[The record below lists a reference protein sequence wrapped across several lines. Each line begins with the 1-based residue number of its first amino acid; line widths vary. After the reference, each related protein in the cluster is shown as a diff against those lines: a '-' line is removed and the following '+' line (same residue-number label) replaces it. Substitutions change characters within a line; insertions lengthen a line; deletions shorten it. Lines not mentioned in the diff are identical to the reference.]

1 MRVAILFRSV
11 YKIIGDSEEIVGLF
25 SKFIN
30 SSLNYQVYEPKDQ
43 PEILMRLAEYSKP
56 GLPHA
61 PGFRYAINI
70 DSAMLQVAARRNT

>member
-30 SSLNYQVYEPKDQ
+30 SSLNYQVYEPK
-43 PEILMRLAEYSKP
+43 
-56 GLPHA
+56 
-61 PGFRYAINI
+61 
-70 DSAMLQVAARRNT
+70 V